1 MTKYTR
7 PFDPGAE
14 WVESQRERKHN
25 VLESLRGHAAYC
37 TLIGVASC
45 YSLFKS
51 TKGITCALLPRGVA
65 FAGTLSLASGLAFTF
80 FGGFGPDH
88 RKIRPIVMVTLLLFR
103 TS

>member
-1 MTKYTR
+1 MTEYAR
-7 PFDPGAE
+7 PVDPGAE
-14 WVESQRERKHN
+14 WVETQRERKHD
-25 VLESLRGHAAYC
+25 VLGSLGSHAAYC

-51 TKGITCALLPRGVA
+51 TKGKACALLPRGVA
-65 FAGTLSLASGLAFTF
+65 LAGMFLLVSVLAFTL

-88 RKIRPIVMVTLLLFR
+88 RTIRPIVMVPLLLVR